1 MAELCAG
8 ILDVA
13 ALKALAEEQILPLTL
28 HINASMNTAYAK
40 LHLCVCWGE
49 GWGSCVCVCVIRGR
63 FLAIA
68 D

>member
-40 LHLCVCWGE
+40 LHLCVCVGVR
-49 GWGSCVCVCVIRGR
+49 GGGSCVCVLLEGD
-63 FLAIA
+63 F
-68 D
+68 